1 MLVLSNIAVDKSG
14 YLYVFVSNGT
24 PNIDVFFDNL
34 QVTHVRGPLL
44 EENSYYPFGLA
55 QSALSSKAF
64 GFGTPGNKL
73 KYNGKEEQRQE
84 FVDGSGLELMD
95 YGARMYDAQIGR
107 WSVLDPL
114 ADKMRRFSPYNYAFD
129 NPIRFIDPDGMAPGD
144 PIERLNKMAK
154 AIDSRSNESWKN
166 SLEPSGKNISPGKPY
181 YHNKEQGFFIT
192 EKNGEYSAKKDQ
204 KPGGQLTDDNG
215 VKQGIAISI
224 TDKSDI
230 GKDEK
235 LAGSNHTHANQD
247 GTGSPPSIFVDG
259 KKGDLF
265 LLNTALNDG
274 NNDFVVMVEAGDA
287 RYALAVTDPDKAKA
301 FFKNGNS
308 ILSAYNDAEGTNG
321 TWTSAAQE
329 KNILAVIGDGSK
341 SGIGLYKTTND
352 KKLNFQQLKPS
363 Q

>member
-1 MLVLSNIAVDKSG
+1 V
-14 YLYVFVSNGT
+14 
-24 PNIDVFFDNL
+24 
-34 QVTHVRGPLL
+34 
-44 EENSYYPFGLA
+44 YPFGLVM
-55 QSALSSKAF
+55 SGISSKALSF
-64 GFGTPGNKL
+64 GGAENKL
-73 KYNGKEEQRQE
+73 KYNGKEEQRKE
-84 FVDGSGLELMD
+84 FSDGSGLEWLD
-95 YGARMYDAQIGR
+95 YGARMYDNQIMR
-107 WSVLDPL
+107 WMTIDPL
-114 ADKMRRFSPYNYAFD
+114 ADKMRRYSPYTYCFD
-129 NPIRFIDPDGMAPGD
+129 NPIRFTDPDGMAPGD
-144 PIERLNKMAK
+144 PIEKLNKMAK

-192 EKNGEYSAKKDQ
+192 EKNGEYFAKKDQ

-265 LLNTALNDG
+265 FLNTALNDG
-274 NNDFVVMVEAGDA
+274 NDDFVVMVEAGDA

-301 FFKNGNS
+301 FFKNGNG
-308 ILSAYNDAEGTNG
+308 ILSAYNEAERTNG
-321 TWTSAAQE
+321 TWTSVAQE
-329 KNILAVIGDGSK
+329 KNILAVIGDGSN
-341 SGIGLYKTTND
+341 SGIGLYKTTDD
-352 KKLNFQQLKPS
+352 KKLNFQLLKPS

>member
-1 MLVLSNIAVDKSG
+1 MMSG
-14 YLYVFVSNGT
+14 
-24 PNIDVFFDNL
+24 
-34 QVTHVRGPLL
+34 
-44 EENSYYPFGLA
+44 
-55 QSALSSKAF
+55 LSSKALAF
-64 GFGTPGNKL
+64 GSPENKL
-73 KYNGKEEQRQE
+73 KYNGKEEQKAE
-84 FVDGSGLELMD
+84 FSDGSGLEWMD
-95 YGARMYDAQIGR
+95 YGARMYDNQIGR
-107 WSVLDPL
+107 WMTRDPL
-114 ADKMRRFSPYNYAFD
+114 SGKMRRYSPYVYAFD
-129 NPIRFIDPDGMAPGD
+129 NPIRFTDPDGMAPSD

-154 AIDSRSNESWKN
+154 TIDSRSNESWKN

-192 EKNGEYSAKKDQ
+192 EKNGEFSAKKDQ
-204 KPGGQLTDDNG
+204 KPGSQMPDYNG
-215 VKQGIAISI
+215 VKQGTAISI

-247 GTGSPPSIFVDG
+247 GTGSPPSVFVDG

-265 LLNTALNDG
+265 SLSTALNDG

-287 RYALAVTDPDKAKA
+287 RYAFAITDPAKAKE
-301 FFKNGNS
+301 FFKNGNA
-308 ILSAYNDAEGTNG
+308 ILSAYNEAEGTNG

-341 SGIGLYKTTND
+341 SGIGLYKTTDKD
-352 KKLNFQQLKPS
+352 KKVNFEQLKPS